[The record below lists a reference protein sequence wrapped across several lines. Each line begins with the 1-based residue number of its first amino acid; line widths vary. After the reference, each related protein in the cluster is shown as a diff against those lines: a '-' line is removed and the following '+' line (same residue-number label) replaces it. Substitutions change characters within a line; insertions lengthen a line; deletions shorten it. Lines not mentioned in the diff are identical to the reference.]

1 MGKFFTFRY
10 VYIFLAIALAACQHT
25 PIDRYNK
32 IEKGMDKDQVL
43 DLVGSPTTTFRK
55 DSKDFWIYNFYSEN
69 NKSTKELQFQEGK
82 LTYLG
87 DKTKPEISAEEQDV
101 INKTQN
107 EAVVKQEASNK
118 TKSKEAYQKYED
130 DVRGTNQ
137 IRYIRRF
144 EPIN

>member
-1 MGKFFTFRY
+1 MGKFYTFRY
-10 VYIFLAIALAACQHT
+10 VYIFLAIGLTACQHA

-32 IEKGMDKDQVL
+32 IAKGMDKDQVL
-43 DLVGSPTTTFRK
+43 DLVGSPKTTLRK
-55 DSKDFWIYNFYSEN
+55 ESKDIWVYDFYSEDN
-69 NKSTKELQFQEGK
+69 LSTKELHFQEGK

-87 DKTKPEISAEEQDV
+87 DKTRPEVSAEQMDL

-107 EAVVKQEASNK
+107 ELAAKQETTNK
-118 TKSKEAYQKYED
+118 TRSKEAYQKYED
-130 DVRGTNQ
+130 DVRGANQ